1 MAPVF
6 GHGRL
11 RLYLLKL
18 LDESPRHG
26 YELIRLLE
34 DRFLGLYAPSAGTI
48 YPRLQRL
55 EAEGLVTH
63 DEVGGRKVYR
73 LTDAGRH
80 ELRRREG
87 ELAQL
92 ETDIHRSVHG
102 LAQEIGEEVRDTARD
117 LRDELRRA
125 ARDVRRSG
133 RDRRSG
139 PRWESF
145 LSLLLDRQ
153 AELQRP
159 PPAGERGGSAAGG
172 GPTTGEAAG
181 ALPVAP
187 GSPELSAAEFE
198 RRLQHFRD
206 QARDLV
212 HEAARERRVTPW
224 QLRECVTILADALAR
239 IRAVLER

>member
-34 DRFLGLYAPSAGTI
+34 DRFMGLYAPSAGTI

-55 EAEGLVTH
+55 EAEGLVAH
-63 DEVGGRKVYR
+63 DEAGGRKVYR
-73 LTDAGRH
+73 LTDTGRD
-80 ELRRREG
+80 ELRRRGG
-87 ELAQL
+87 ELEQL
-92 ETDIHRSVHG
+92 ETDIRESVHG

-139 PRWESF
+139 QRWESF
-145 LSLLLDRQ
+145 LSLLIDRQ
-153 AELQRP
+153 AETQQP
-159 PPAGERGGSAAGG
+159 PPPHPAVPTGGR
-172 GPTTGEAAG
+172 
-181 ALPVAP
+181 PVAGPAAAP
-187 GSPELSAAEFE
+187 GQPAAREQAALSPEDFE
-198 RRLQHFRD
+198 RRLQSFRD

-212 HEAARERRVTPW
+212 HEAARDRRLTPE
-224 QLRECVTILADALAR
+224 QLRDCVAVLADALAR
-239 IRAVLER
+239 LRAALGR